1 MENNTFGFLLYT
13 YFNILKNEYLTLE
26 EQRSIKSMCFGSL
39 ISRESLVLT
48 RSKEISNL
56 DLSRDDTK
64 VITKF
69 SDPPNLREGTIKKIF
84 FLFNFYNI

>member
-1 MENNTFGFLLYT
+1 M
-13 YFNILKNEYLTLE
+13 E

-39 ISRESLVLT
+39 TSRESFVLT

-56 DLSRDDTK
+56 DLSRDDIK

-69 SDPPNLREGTIKKIF
+69 SEPPNLKEGTIMKIF